1 MENGRRQ
8 NFLAD
13 KNWQTSE
20 SLVPQDQAVELG
32 KEVLGLFLAIEV
44 SERDAV
50 LVCGYMSS
58 RSCLSLIL
66 CRVTDPPLRPN
77 WVVGLKNNMDKIVWT
92 GNGLEL
98 ESFTLLALS

>member
-66 CRVTDPPLRPN
+66 CRVTEILLSDR
-77 WVVGLKNNMDKIVWT
+77 T
-92 GNGLEL
+92 G
-98 ESFTLLALS
+98 